1 MPFKKGKDKNKA
13 KPFDKGETANAGGR
27 PFKLFTDVNFEL
39 KEMGY
44 APLTHSQLL
53 DGIQTL
59 FNLDEEML
67 VMVSENKRY
76 PWSLRVIA
84 QRLLSVKYRGEAVEQ
99 YLDRAFGKPKQS
111 VDAKVDNVTSVVIN
125 REKPND
131 INEPIKDN

>member
-1 MPFKKGKDKNKA
+1 MPFKKGEDKNKA

-67 VMVSENKRY
+67 IMVSENKRY

-125 REKPND
+125 RDNPSNSD
-131 INEPIKDN
+131 QPINE

>member
-1 MPFKKGKDKNKA
+1 MPFKKGEDKNKA

-67 VMVSENKRY
+67 KMVSENKRY

-84 QRLLSVKYRGEAVEQ
+84 ERLLSVKYRGEAVEQ

-131 INEPIKDN
+131 INEPINE

>member
-67 VMVSENKRY
+67 KMVADNKRY

-84 QRLLSVKYRGEAVEQ
+84 ERLLSVKYRGEAVEQ
-99 YLDRAFGKPKQS
+99 YLDRAFGKPNQS
-111 VDAKVDNVTSVVIN
+111 VNAKVDNVTSVVIN
-125 REKPND
+125 RENP
-131 INEPIKDN
+131 INSDKPIKE

>member
-1 MPFKKGKDKNKA
+1 MPFKQGKDKNKA
-13 KPFDKGETANAGGR
+13 KPFNKGETANAGGR

-99 YLDRAFGKPKQS
+99 YLDRAFGKPNQS
-111 VDAKVDNVTSVVIN
+111 VNAKVDNVTSVVIN
-125 REKPND
+125 RENPSNLD
-131 INEPIKDN
+131 QPINE